1 MAKKKTPQ
9 NTFELSCNGSIGG
22 RIVKTEFASRYAKK
36 GKDKIVNS
44 YLSALSSITRRL
56 STEIT
61 KVMMSDPET
70 PQTNEE
76 FLAWKKQLLTNV
88 ITAFLEGYGASDI
101 FARQA
106 ARHTTRNIEHRIEL
120 TNTDKIYLHEKEQAL
135 KANGNGK
142 DN

>member
-1 MAKKKTPQ
+1 MTKKKTPQ
-9 NTFELSCNGSIGG
+9 NTFVLSCNGSIGG
-22 RIVKTEFASRYAKK
+22 RIVKIEFASRYAKK

-56 STEIT
+56 STEMT

-76 FLAWKKQLLTNV
+76 FLAWKKQLLTNAV
-88 ITAFLEGYGASDI
+88 TAFLEGYGASDI

-106 ARHTTRNIEHRIEL
+106 ARHTTRNIEHRINL
-120 TNTDKIYLHEKEQAL
+120 TSTDKIYLHEKEQEMQATGHE
-135 KANGNGK
+135 KAN
-142 DN
+142 